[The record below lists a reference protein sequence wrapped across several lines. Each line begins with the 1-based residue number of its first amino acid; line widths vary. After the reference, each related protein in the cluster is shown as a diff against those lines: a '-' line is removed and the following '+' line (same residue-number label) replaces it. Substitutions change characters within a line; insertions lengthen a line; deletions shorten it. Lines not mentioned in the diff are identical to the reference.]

1 MMGWFLRDG
10 GCAMEILIVLTLL
23 LLLLAISLGSSMRSC
38 FVRGRHRGMQEA
50 AAEIIRG
57 IHSHFE
63 VGGGLPAGVSK
74 AQERLGDSVGHV
86 SHHRQLDRRH
96 AQLWIFGD
104 AIGSACWSKGYR
116 AGKLSMAPRDGK
128 IHVELSPGELL
139 QLAWLAH
146 LGFQH
151 MMPNYRGF
159 EIHRFGGEDDARNGA
174 KAIERL
180 EVSIPGMHGS
190 VDPVALSN
198 SRLALIENWWSERK
212 LAVV

>member
-1 MMGWFLRDG
+1 MGYV
-10 GCAMEILIVLTLL
+10 MEILVVLALL
-23 LLLLAISLGSSMRSC
+23 LLLLATSLGSLMGSC
-38 FVRGRHRGMQEA
+38 FIRGRHRGMQEA

-57 IHSHFE
+57 VNSHLDA
-63 VGGGLPAGVSK
+63 GGQLPAGVLK
-74 AQERLGDSVGHV
+74 ALEKLQSSAGHV
-86 SHHRQLDRRH
+86 SHRRRLDLRH

-104 AIGSACWSKGYR
+104 ALGSACWNKGYR
-116 AGKLSMAPRDGK
+116 SGKRSMAPRDGK
-128 IHVELSPGELL
+128 IHVELSANELL

-159 EIHRFGGEDDARNGA
+159 EIHRFDGEDDARNGA

-180 EVSIPGMHGS
+180 EVAVPARHGPI
-190 VDPVALSN
+190 DPVALSN
-198 SRLALIENWWSERK
+198 SRLGLIENWWSERK